1 MESIANEI
9 RERVAAI
16 VPQLMAMPEADAARK
31 PSLDRWCKK
40 ETLGHLI
47 DSASNNHQRFVR
59 AQLQGSLSFPG
70 YEQEGWAR
78 CQAYATADWRLLV
91 ELWSSY
97 NRHLANVISRMSDSV
112 LGAECRID
120 GKEAV
125 TLKWLVEDYVRHM
138 DHHLAQLGT
147 PPSQGVRQSDAP

>member
-1 MESIANEI
+1 MESIANAI
-9 RERVAAI
+9 RARVAAV
-16 VPQLMAMPEADAARK
+16 VPKLIAMPEAEAARK

-40 ETLGHLI
+40 EILGHLI

-59 AQLQGSLSFPG
+59 AQLQGGLSFPG

-97 NRHLANVISRMSDSV
+97 SRHLANVIARMPDSA
-112 LGAECRID
+112 LGAECRIE
-120 GKEAV
+120 GREPV
-125 TLKWLVEDYVRHM
+125 MLKWLVEDYVRHM
-138 DHHLAQLGT
+138 DHHVAQLGV
-147 PPSQGVRQSDAP
+147 PPSQDV